1 MEKAILGTEARGG
14 RQADAWRDVASS
26 QYWLVGLVYFAAY
39 VVFDWVSFR
48 YELAPIGITPWNP
61 APGLSVALLLRGG
74 LAFAPWVFAS
84 SVAADLIVRAGLS
97 WGYVLPAAVS
107 AAAGYGFVAAA
118 FRRWWSPQL
127 ALRNPR
133 DAVTFMVSMAIAAGL
148 VAALQGLAG
157 AASGNFEGIT
167 LGDLVVRFWAGDYGG
182 VLVVTPLLLRRDSLQ
197 WSRLRARLAST
208 DLETLLQIAALCAS
222 LWLVFGLESTDEF
235 KFFFLTLVPIIWI
248 ALRHGLDGACLASFG
263 GQLGMLLLI
272 GFRGFEAHVV
282 AEFQLLMQLT
292 AAIGVAVGAAADERE
307 AAGRSLRD
315 QQAALAQF
323 SRISVAG
330 EMVSA
335 LAHELSQPLAAA
347 VTYLAESRRL
357 LTQRAPAEEV
367 AESLDNA
374 ARQAKRAS
382 EVVARLRGFL
392 YRGEA
397 TLVRTTAQA
406 LVTDALA
413 LVRPDVALNRTEISS
428 TLETLPAP
436 VLIDAVQMQ
445 QVIINAVRN
454 AIEAMA
460 EARSPQRRIDV
471 TQRSVGRAV
480 EIAVADSGP
489 GLAAEIADRAFEPF
503 VTTKAGGMGL
513 GLAISRSIV
522 EAHGGSLRF
531 APGNPGAVLVISVP
545 RADAH
550 D

>member
-1 MEKAILGTEARGG
+1 MQKTAFGTELGGGRPEARGG
-14 RQADAWRDVASS
+14 GAS
-26 QYWLVGLVYFAAY
+26 QRYWLLGLGYLVLY
-39 VVFDWVSFR
+39 VAFDWVSFR
-48 YELAPIGITPWNP
+48 YEFAPIGITPWNP
-61 APGLSVALLLRGG
+61 APGLSIALLLRGG
-74 LAFAPWVFAS
+74 LGFAPWLFAS
-84 SVAADLIVRAGLS
+84 SIAADLIVRGALS
-97 WGYVLPAAVS
+97 WGYLLFAAAS
-107 AAAGYGFVAAA
+107 AACGYGLAAA
-118 FRRWWSPQL
+118 ALRRWWAPQL
-127 ALRNPR
+127 AMQNPR
-133 DAVTFMVSMAIAAGL
+133 DAVTFMVSMAIAAGA
-148 VAALQGLAG
+148 VAALQGGAA
-157 AASGNFEGIT
+157 AASGAFAGVA
-167 LGDLVVRFWAGDYGG
+167 LGDLVARFWAGDFGG
-182 VLVVTPLLLRRDSLQ
+182 IMVVTPLLLRPYSLQ
-197 WSRLRARLAST
+197 WPRVRTRLAHL
-208 DLETLLQIAALCAS
+208 DLETSLQIAALCAA
-222 LWLVFGLESTDEF
+222 LWLVFGLQSTDEF

-248 ALRHGLDGACLASFG
+248 ALRHGLEGACLASFG
-263 GQLGMLLLI
+263 AQLGMLLLI
-272 GFRGFEAHVV
+272 GFRGFEVDVV
-282 AEFQLLMQLT
+282 ADFQLLMLLT
-292 AAIGVAVGAAADERE
+292 AAIGLAVGAAADERE
-307 AAGRSLRD
+307 AASRSLRA

-357 LTQRAPAEEV
+357 LTQRAPAAEL

-392 YRGEA
+392 YRGET
-397 TLVRTTAQA
+397 TLARTTAQA
-406 LVTDALA
+406 LVADALA

-428 TLETLPAP
+428 TLDPVPAP

-454 AIEAMA
+454 AIESMS

-471 TQRSVGRAV
+471 TQRSIGGAV
-480 EIAVADSGP
+480 EIAIADSGP
-489 GLAAEIADRAFEPF
+489 GLSPEIADRVFDPF

-531 APGNPGAVLVISVP
+531 ARGNPGAVLVISIP

-550 D
+550 G